1 MMQKNINYLIELFKK
16 YEGYIHNDLYIKSSQ
31 EKRIGIFCKKKINKK
46 QILIKV
52 PINLTI
58 NYQDFLGFIK
68 SKRVNYP
75 YIDFLKIYLHTLPNN
90 NFYLENHPCYMD
102 NIEKNLIIQVVEK
115 NQILKDILI
124 YFFKNSESLDSDEKF
139 TFVTFLTRSIK
150 NKKNENIL
158 MPVLDLVNY
167 DYYGI
172 KYEVNDDFLSI
183 KNNKSTKNDNE
194 ICCRYTADICP
205 LEFFMT
211 YGFIPK
217 DYISFKIPK
226 NFIFVKTQNLN
237 IINAS
242 YSRGGGRHYFNEDLI
257 FKENKRPKNIGSLF
271 KMLSKE
277 NVLGLLN
284 FYEKSIN
291 ENLIDR
297 ILEEKKYS
305 KIMYNLCETMK
316 LYIENIRS
324 YKLLFD

>member
-1 MMQKNINYLIELFKK
+1 MKQNINHLIELFKK
-16 YEGYIHNDLYIKSSQ
+16 YEGYIHDDLYIKSSQ
-31 EKRIGIFCKKKINKK
+31 EKGIGIFCKKKINHK

-58 NYQDFLGFIK
+58 NQQDFHGFIK

-75 YIDFLKIYLHTLPNN
+75 YIDFLKIYLNTLPNN
-90 NFYLENHPCYMD
+90 SFYLENHPCYMD

-115 NQILKDILI
+115 NQFLKDILI
-124 YFFKNSESLDSDEKF
+124 YFFKNSETLDTDEKF

-150 NKKNENIL
+150 NKKDENIL

-167 DYYGI
+167 DYYGLN
-172 KYEVNDDFLSI
+172 YEVNDDFLSI

-226 NFIFVKTQNLN
+226 NFIFSKNSN
-237 IINAS
+237 IINAQ
-242 YSRGGGRHYFNEDLI
+242 YLKNADRQYFNEDLI
-257 FKENKRPKNIGSLF
+257 FKENKRPKNIGGLF
-271 KMLSKE
+271 KMISKE
-277 NVLGLLN
+277 NFSRLLN
-284 FYEKSIN
+284 LFEESIN
-291 ENLIDR
+291 ENLINR

-305 KIMYNLCETMK
+305 KILHNLCETMK

-324 YKLLFD
+324 YKLLFY

>member
-1 MMQKNINYLIELFKK
+1 MKQNINHLIELFKK

-31 EKRIGIFCKKKINKK
+31 EKGVGIFCKKKINTK

-58 NYQDFLGFIK
+58 NQQDFHGFIK
-68 SKRVNYP
+68 SKRINYP
-75 YIDFLKIYLHTLPNN
+75 YIDFLKIYLNTLPNN

-115 NQILKDILI
+115 NQFLKDILI
-124 YFFKNSESLDSDEKF
+124 YFFKNSETLDTDEKF

-167 DYYGI
+167 DYYGLN
-172 KYEVNDDFLSI
+172 YEVNDDFLSI

-211 YGFIPK
+211 YGFIPR

-226 NFIFVKTQNLN
+226 NFIFIKTQIKNDQYLK
-237 IINAS
+237 IAD
-242 YSRGGGRHYFNEDLI
+242 RQYFNEDLI
-257 FKENKRPKNIGSLF
+257 FKENKRPININSLF

-277 NVLGLLN
+277 NFQKLLN
-284 FYEKSIN
+284 LYEKSID
-291 ENLIDR
+291 ENLINR

-305 KIMYNLCETMK
+305 KILHNLCYTMK
-316 LYIENIRS
+316 LYIENIKS
-324 YKLLFD
+324 YKILFL

>member
-1 MMQKNINYLIELFKK
+1 MKQNINHLIELFKK

-31 EKRIGIFCKKKINKK
+31 EKGVGIFCKKKINTK

-58 NYQDFLGFIK
+58 NQQDFYGFIK

-75 YIDFLKIYLHTLPNN
+75 YIDFLKIYLNTLPNN

-115 NQILKDILI
+115 NQFLKDILI
-124 YFFKNSESLDSDEKF
+124 YFFKNSETLDTDEKF

-167 DYYGI
+167 DYYGL
-172 KYEVNDDFLSI
+172 KYEINDDFLSI

-226 NFIFVKTQNLN
+226 NFIFVKNSN
-237 IINAS
+237 IINAQYLKS
-242 YSRGGGRHYFNEDLI
+242 ADRQYFNEDLI
-257 FKENKRPKNIGSLF
+257 FKENKRPKNIGGLF
-271 KMLSKE
+271 KMISKE
-277 NVLGLLN
+277 NFSRLLN
-284 FYEKSIN
+284 HYEESIN
-291 ENLIDR
+291 ENLINR

-305 KIMYNLCETMK
+305 KILHNLCETMK

-324 YKLLFD
+324 YKLLFY